1 MAPKS
6 SPSLRFSD
14 FPDVKIFE
22 ADEPRRKRRKA
33 STETMAKL
41 VSNFNGQQVTDD
53 MLKDAAKL
61 FSENYGFWGNEG
73 RGSPGSRVKMSAD
86 RLRGQCLPEG
96 SNNTYVSI
104 HIDGV
109 LAGNAFACRWEHA
122 NRRVCWITQL
132 VVHSHYRE
140 QNLATTLLLNLIDDD
155 DDVLGIMSS
164 HPAACKALAKA
175 IGDIRFS
182 DVSMDYAR
190 DHAADVLKASPI
202 TYVREAQLCGRL
214 FHSDDASGMVSGVN
228 SNFYVDHAEPL
239 DALACFQEDG
249 NWPLGELPD
258 GHEFLFLVEKSR
270 RRRSRSASAR
280 RRYAATGENEASLAT
295 S

>member
-1 MAPKS
+1 
-6 SPSLRFSD
+6 
-14 FPDVKIFE
+14 
-22 ADEPRRKRRKA
+22 
-33 STETMAKL
+33 MAKL
-41 VSNFNGQQVTDD
+41 VSNFNGQQVTDA

-61 FSENYGFWGNEG
+61 FSENYGVWGNEG
-73 RGSPGSRVKMSAD
+73 PGSPGSRVKMSAD
-86 RLRGQCLPEG
+86 RLRVQCLPEG
-96 SNNTYVSI
+96 SNNTYVTI

-132 VVHSHYRE
+132 VVHSNYRE
-140 QNLATTLLLNLIDDD
+140 QRLATTLLLNLIDDD

-175 IGDIRFS
+175 IGGMDQTPLANLLLTSYEDIRFS

-202 TYVREAQLCGRL
+202 VYVREAQLCGRL
-214 FHSDDASGMVSGVN
+214 FNSDDASGMVSGVN
-228 SNFYVDHAEPL
+228 SKFYVDHAEPL
-239 DALACFQEDG
+239 EALAWFQEDG

-258 GHEFLFLVEKSR
+258 GHEFLFLVEKPR

-280 RRYAATGENEASLAT
+280 RGYAATGEDEASLAT